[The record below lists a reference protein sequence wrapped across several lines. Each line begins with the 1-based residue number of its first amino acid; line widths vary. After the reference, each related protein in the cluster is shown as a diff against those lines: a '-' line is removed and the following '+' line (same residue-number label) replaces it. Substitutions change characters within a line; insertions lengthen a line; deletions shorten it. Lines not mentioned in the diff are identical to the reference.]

1 MSCVEYKDDAYII
14 PRSSSVIV
22 KRVYARPGKGRAAY
36 YLGTAGPSGST
47 ADGNKG
53 SSSGAGSGGG
63 AGAYGWHRGNITKRF
78 DGKEE
83 PTKQESNA
91 KTGDGAAPVR
101 FRIGHFMLTYET

>member
-53 SSSGAGSGGG
+53 SGSGAGSG
-63 AGAYGWHRGNITKRF
+63 AVVDGNVTKSVTSSGPRPEAL
-78 DGKEE
+78 G
-83 PTKQESNA
+83 
-91 KTGDGAAPVR
+91 
-101 FRIGHFMLTYET
+101 

>member
-53 SSSGAGSGGG
+53 SGSGAGAAECNYGRGV
-63 AGAYGWHRGNITKRF
+63 AG
-78 DGKEE
+78 
-83 PTKQESNA
+83 Q
-91 KTGDGAAPVR
+91 GDGRVAGLLGKR
-101 FRIGHFMLTYET
+101 